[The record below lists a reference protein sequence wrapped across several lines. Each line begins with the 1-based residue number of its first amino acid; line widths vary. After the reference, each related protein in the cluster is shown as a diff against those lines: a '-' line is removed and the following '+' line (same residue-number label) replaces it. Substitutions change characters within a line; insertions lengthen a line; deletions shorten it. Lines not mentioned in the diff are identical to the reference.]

1 MLGVGWWDGGWRM
14 VDGEMAGGGAGL
26 VERGGR
32 GRGRGRGRGGGQKER
47 EEDRGR
53 KVEAGRRT
61 VKAEVVVRICRACAR
76 GLIRSGAAC
85 AVLGSVAERGSGA
98 MRRDEEGKKKEK
110 ERRWRW
116 RTRSEGG
123 GGGAYGQ

>member
-1 MLGVGWWDGGWRM
+1 M

-76 GLIRSGAAC
+76 SHTERSGVWGTRQRSGAGQWSNAT
-85 AVLGSVAERGSGA
+85 GRG
-98 MRRDEEGKKKEK
+98 RKKKEK
-110 ERRWRW
+110 ERRW